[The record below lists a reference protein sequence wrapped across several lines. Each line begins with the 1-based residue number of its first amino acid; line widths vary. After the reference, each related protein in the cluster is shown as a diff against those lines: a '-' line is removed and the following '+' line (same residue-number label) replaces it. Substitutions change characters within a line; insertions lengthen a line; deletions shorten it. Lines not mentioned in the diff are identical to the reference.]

1 MESIKFPMRKL
12 TIFNKDL
19 ELFAEYKGRMS
30 FLGPRNLIDDGILR
44 LNRKKP
50 FFGYI
55 EEEFMTLH
63 LSMFLKKHSPMNRVF
78 NKKIDQLIEAGIVNH
93 LLAAQFAISTDV
105 KNEEKEREKQ
115 DDAAEQLT
123 MEHLDLCFIAV
134 LIGLALS
141 CIAFLFEVLMGYFSY
156 CCNHYRALSYLL

>member
-1 MESIKFPMRKL
+1 MESIKFPMNKL
-12 TIFNKDL
+12 NILNKDL
-19 ELFAEYKGRMS
+19 ELVAEYKNKIS
-30 FLGPRNLIDDGILR
+30 FLGPRNWIDDAILSHS
-44 LNRKKP
+44 RKNP
-50 FFGYI
+50 FIGYI

-78 NKKIDQLIEAGIVNH
+78 NRKIDQLFEAGIVKH
-93 LLAAQFAISTDV
+93 LLAAQFANSTDV
-105 KNEEKEREKQ
+105 TNEEKEKEKQ
-115 DDAAEQLT
+115 DDVAEQLT

-141 CIAFLFEVLMGYFSY
+141 CIAFLFEVLIGYFTY